1 MAFMTTLIA
10 AVVMATNKQIV
21 EVFTFHVQAKFM
33 NSPSFSFLVGGN
45 AIASF
50 YALLSLPLVF
60 TLNFQRNSISSF
72 FIFLFDLG
80 HAQNSLMLTPPN
92 PNDPIQP
99 LSRSPSPRRRQKP
112 LLIISSS
119 LNPLI
124 LLITPHLSLSY
135 ALIHHLRRSRHPNL
149 AQITFIFTLA
159 IPSRHAQS
167 SLAPSLAVS
176 LAAGLWI

>member
-1 MAFMTTLIA
+1 
-10 AVVMATNKQIV
+10 
-21 EVFTFHVQAKFM
+21 
-33 NSPSFSFLVGGN
+33 
-45 AIASF
+45 
-50 YALLSLPLVF
+50 
-60 TLNFQRNSISSF
+60 
-72 FIFLFDLG
+72 
-80 HAQNSLMLTPPN
+80 MLTPPN

-99 LSRSPSPRRRQKP
+99 LSRSPSLRRRQKP

-135 ALIHHLRRSRHPNL
+135 ALIHHLCRSHHPNP

-159 IPSRHAQS
+159 IPSRHEQS

-176 LAAGLWI
+176 LAVGLRI